1 MRRYQ
6 ISSRQN
12 NERIFTLT
20 KTIKMINKSA
30 ITELKELL
38 EKASAICENNAHL
51 ADNIDLIGMS
61 DQLDEYVDDLNKIK
75 EFEVYDDEE
84 PEYDSAGFMDED
96 RIVNGQYRVI
106 DADMEVQDGDVFG
119 KNKI

>member
-1 MRRYQ
+1 M
-6 ISSRQN
+6 ISK
-12 NERIFTLT
+12 L
-20 KTIKMINKSA
+20 A

-38 EKASAICENNAHL
+38 AKASAICEDNAHL

-84 PEYDSAGFMDED
+84 PEYDSAGFTDED
-96 RIVNGQYRVI
+96 RVVDGQYRVI
-106 DADMEVQDGDVFG
+106 DFDMEAQDYDVFG
-119 KNKI
+119 DSKI